1 LRCTG
6 RSEKMCV
13 AVPGKIVELLDGCA
27 ALVDFMG
34 VRKRVA
40 LDLLEDPR
48 PGEYVIVHA
57 GFAIQK
63 LNEEEARETIE
74 LFKEIAGSS

>member
-1 LRCTG
+1 
-6 RSEKMCV
+6 MCV
-13 AVPGKIVELLDGCA
+13 AVPGMIVERGEDRS

-40 LDLLEDPR
+40 IDLVEDAR

-63 LNEEEARETIE
+63 LNREEARATIE
-74 LFKEIAGSS
+74 LFKELAGSY

>member
-1 LRCTG
+1 
-6 RSEKMCV
+6 MCV
-13 AVPGKIVELLDGCA
+13 AVPGLIVERCDDRS

-40 LDLLEDPR
+40 LDLVEDAR

-63 LNEEEARETIE
+63 LNAEEARETIGYFRE
-74 LFKEIAGSS
+74 LAGSH